1 MDIESVEEATS
12 CLQKVTDNIQELLE
26 SEDGIATI
34 MNEHRSYL
42 ANPTIQIYT
51 KLLSKHSMTNIE
63 ELEKIMKKQAF
74 FFGDRGKCSNAVIIN
89 CALWVVFSKLG
100 SVFEKKGFQVLT
112 FK

>member
-1 MDIESVEEATS
+1 MNVEIVEEAAS
-12 CLQKVTDNIQELLE
+12 CLQKVADNVQELLE

-63 ELEKIMKKQAF
+63 ELEKIMKKQAY
-74 FFGDRGKCSNAVIIN
+74 FFGDIGKCNN
-89 CALWVVFSKLG
+89 QLQLCQCMQ
-100 SVFEKKGFQVLT
+100 QVHIHCDCIH
-112 FK
+112 K